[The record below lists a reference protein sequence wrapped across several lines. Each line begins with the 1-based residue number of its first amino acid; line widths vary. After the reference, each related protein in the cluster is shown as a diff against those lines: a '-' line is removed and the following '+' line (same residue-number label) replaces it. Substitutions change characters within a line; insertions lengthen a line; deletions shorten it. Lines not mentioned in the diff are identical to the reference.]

1 MWTGYTQRHLTR
13 SINKHEVIHYP
24 PFLGVEFKINQGE
37 NMLRL
42 ITITAVFMSLFAYQ
56 AMAADITPYGT
67 FNYKWSHNENTSGV
81 AHDKLENNGSILGID
96 VIESFDEGSSI
107 SGIAKLEVGVDV
119 DDSGSDTLDS
129 RLAYVGIE
137 NNGVSITAGRQAH
150 SWVSKTGNFEVY
162 GSNAVFKYG
171 DRSSNTI
178 KLDNGSLSVMAMV
191 DGSSGQDGID
201 MWEGSLSHSMSGI
214 DVSVGYADDV
224 VNDISYWGG
233 GASTTV
239 GDLTI
244 ASTYT
249 VKDAATDL
257 TGMEA
262 TIGWKALTVGY
273 GDKEGTGTYMTY
285 GLSHSMTDSLTVYA
299 EMQQDDLDT
308 GTDLQHYSAG
318 AKFTF

>member
-1 MWTGYTQRHLTR
+1 
-13 SINKHEVIHYP
+13 
-24 PFLGVEFKINQGE
+24 
-37 NMLRL
+37 MLRL
-42 ITITAVFMSLFAYQ
+42 ITLTAVALLLFTYG
-56 AMAADITPYGT
+56 AAATEITPYGT
-67 FNYKWSHNENTSGV
+67 LNYKYSHDENSSGV
-81 AHDKLENNGSILGID
+81 AYDKLENNGSILGVDISEPS
-96 VIESFDEGSSI
+96 IEGSSLN
-107 SGIAKLEVGVDV
+107 GIAKLEVGLDM
-119 DDSGSDTLDS
+119 DDSGSDTFDS
-129 RLAYVGIE
+129 RLAYVGLD
-137 NNGVSITAGRQAH
+137 NNGVAITVGRQGH

-178 KLDNGSLSVMAMV
+178 KLDNGSLSVMAMI

-201 MWEGSLSHSMSGI
+201 MWEGTLSHSIMGA

-224 VNDISYWGG
+224 VNDISYWGA

-239 GDLTI
+239 GDITI

-249 VKDAATDL
+249 IKDQANDL

-262 TIGWKALTVGY
+262 TIGWKAITVGY

-285 GLSHSMTDSLTVYA
+285 GLSHSMTDSLSVYA

-308 GTDLQHYSAG
+308 GTDLQHYSVG
-318 AKFTF
+318 TKFTF